1 MTEHEF
7 YTAIKGLAKGNKDML
22 HAIYDAYG
30 RLIYTIVYDI
40 LKNREDAEDVTS
52 EFFIKLI
59 WAAGTYQKKT
69 SHRAWLIRIAR
80 NMAID
85 LLRKRGHEYLLYE
98 TEDAPQD
105 KLEEGGM
112 AETASTVE
120 EHVIL
125 AEDMRQAMQTLSD
138 REREVLDLKLAGE
151 LKFRDIAEVLGQPLG
166 TVTWL
171 YNQGIKKL
179 RRCLKNYGTEE

>member
-1 MTEHEF
+1 MTDREF
-7 YTAIKGLAKGNKDML
+7 EQCMSAMAAGDRDSLR
-22 HAIYDAYG
+22 HIYDAYLK
-30 RLIYTIVYDI
+30 LIYAVVYDTI
-40 LKNREDAEDVTS
+40 GQREEAEDVTS

-59 WAAGTYQKKT
+59 RVAGTYQKKT

-105 KLEEGGM
+105 KLEEGGT
-112 AETASTVE
+112 AEAASTVE

-151 LKFRDIAEVLGQPLG
+151 LKFRDIAEALGQPLG

-179 RRCLKNYGTEE
+179 RRCLKDYGTEE

>member
-52 EFFIKLI
+52 EFFIKLYSI
-59 WAAGTYQKKT
+59 AGSYKPGNGHKK
-69 SHRAWLIRIAR
+69 WLVTIAR
-80 NMAID
+80 NMAVDRI
-85 LLRKRGHEYLLYE
+85 RK
-98 TEDAPQD
+98 
-105 KLEEGGM
+105 
-112 AETASTVE
+112 
-120 EHVIL
+120 I
-125 AEDMRQAMQTLSD
+125 D
-138 REREVLDLKLAGE
+138 REALVDEIPETGQSGSMEEQVVNSVSLKVAMESLKPDEREIVDMKVAGGFT
-151 LKFRDIAEVLGQPLG
+151 FREISEIVGKPMG

-171 YNQGIKKL
+171 YNSAIKRL
-179 RRCLKNYGTEE
+179 RRCRL